1 MTIDSPLPSTQKR
14 QPIVCA
20 LEMFRQPNPTDPTP
34 DVTEQCARTVQALL
48 ETMTRWQEAKVKE
61 AIEGKTEDMDLS
73 GFFRKVGELLAEF
86 TGAPSLISL
95 STSSLADF
103 AIVLAS
109 IQIVD
114 RRTPSSPLPVSRA
127 CRTPSLLFRST
138 SIGRSSS
145 TQVRSQTG

>member
-86 TGAPSLISL
+86 TGAPSLISPNV
-95 STSSLADF
+95 
-103 AIVLAS
+103 IP
-109 IQIVD
+109 
-114 RRTPSSPLPVSRA
+114 R
-127 CRTPSLLFRST
+127 
-138 SIGRSSS
+138 
-145 TQVRSQTG
+145 